1 MKNTLVLI
9 LIVATIFLLVGCN
22 TSATEIHL
30 PNQEDYLFDRVL
42 INTFGEYQVSGELE
56 MWEYVNEDTLLIR
69 LTTGKTY
76 MTDKV
81 NVTFIANNQS
91 ND

>member
-1 MKNTLVLI
+1 MKKTTVVIIVVIMVFFLI
-9 LIVATIFLLVGCN
+9 GCETGGTQKILP
-22 TSATEIHL
+22 TS
-30 PNQEDYLFDRVL
+30 EDYRFERVL

-69 LTTGKTY
+69 LTNGKTY

-81 NVTFIANNQS
+81 NVTFIAN
-91 ND
+91 